1 MDTEKSI
8 DRKQTRQRKRLT
20 TEAKATIIRRHLADK
35 VPISDLCD
43 EYGVQ
48 PTSIYGWLRQVYENL
63 GVALEGPGR
72 QAQAASTRE
81 QVLTRENENLKSKL
95 GKKDEVIAEL
105 STEYIAL
112 KKELGEP

>member
-1 MDTEKSI
+1 MDSEKNPDS
-8 DRKQTRQRKRLT
+8 KQTRQRKRVT

-48 PTSIYGWLRQVYENL
+48 PTSVYGWLRQVYDNL
-63 GVALEGPGR
+63 GLALEVPGR
-72 QAQAASTRE
+72 QAQAVSSRE
-81 QVLTRENENLKSKL
+81 QALNRELESVKSKL
-95 GKKDEVIAEL
+95 ARKDAVIAEL

-112 KKELGEP
+112 KKSTGEP